1 MKEKFSKRVFT
12 PRTLVEIVTELAQD
26 LPTLPST
33 FASGRVSPAFRE
45 RILLA
50 VTSVNRCRY
59 CQWVHTDL
67 AVANGMTTSDVAALL
82 GSDTNNVPES
92 EKAALVYALHYAET
106 NRNPHPAQREKLVT
120 TYGEDAARDIEN
132 YIRLIFFSNLTGNT
146 FDSFLSRM
154 RGEPS
159 SDGNAV
165 FEGVFA
171 ALSAP
176 VLLSLAAISKNSIN
190 PLASLA
196 HG

>member
-1 MKEKFSKRVFT
+1 MKQKFSKRVFT
-12 PRTLVEIVTELAQD
+12 PKTLIEIVSELARD

-33 FASGRVSPAFRE
+33 FASGRISPAFRE

-67 AVANGMTTSDVAALL
+67 AVANGMTTSDVSALL
-82 GSDTNNVPES
+82 GSDTNNVPEN

-106 NRNPHPAQREKLVT
+106 NRNPHPAQRDKLVA

-154 RGEPS
+154 RGES
-159 SDGNAV
+159 GSDGNAV

-196 HG
+196 HA

>member
-1 MKEKFSKRVFT
+1 MK
-12 PRTLVEIVTELAQD
+12 
-26 LPTLPST
+26 
-33 FASGRVSPAFRE
+33 
-45 RILLA
+45 
-50 VTSVNRCRY
+50 
-59 CQWVHTDL
+59 
-67 AVANGMTTSDVAALL
+67 
-82 GSDTNNVPES
+82 
-92 EKAALVYALHYAET
+92 KAALVYALHYAET
-106 NRNPHPAQREKLVT
+106 NRNPDPAQRDKLVA

-159 SDGNAV
+159 SEGNAV
-165 FEGVFA
+165 FEGIFA

>member
-1 MKEKFSKRVFT
+1 MKNKFSKRVFT
-12 PRTLVEIVTELAQD
+12 PRSLIDITTELAHD
-26 LPTLPST
+26 IPTLPST
-33 FASGRVSPAFRE
+33 FTSGRVSPAFRE

-50 VTSVNRCRY
+50 VTSVNKCRY

-67 AVANGMTTSDVAALL
+67 AVANGMTTSDVAALM
-82 GSDTNNVPES
+82 GANTQNVPEN

-106 NRNPHPAQREKLVT
+106 DRNPSAEQRNELVAA
-120 TYGEDAARDIEN
+120 YGTETARDIEN

-146 FDSFLSRM
+146 FDSFLSRL

-159 SDGNAV
+159 SENNPI
-165 FEGVFA
+165 FEGLFA

-176 VLLSLAAISKNSIN
+176 VLLSLAAISKSQVN
-190 PLASLA
+190 PLATLA

>member
-1 MKEKFSKRVFT
+1 MKNQFSKRVFT
-12 PRTLVEIVTELAQD
+12 PGSLIEITTELAQD

-33 FASGRVSPAFRE
+33 FMSGRVSPAFRE

-50 VTSVNRCRY
+50 VTSVNKCRY

-67 AVANGMTTSDVAALL
+67 AVANGMTEKDVAALM
-82 GSDTNNVPES
+82 GSETDSVPEN

-106 NRNPHPAQREKLVT
+106 NRNPSSQQRAQLVNV
-120 TYGEDAARDIEN
+120 YGEETARDIEN

-146 FDSFLSRM
+146 FDSFLSRL

-159 SDGNAV
+159 SSGNAV
-165 FEGVFA
+165 FEGLFA

-176 VLLSLAAISKNSIN
+176 VLLSLAAISKSSVN
-190 PLASLA
+190 PLTSLS
-196 HG
+196 HS